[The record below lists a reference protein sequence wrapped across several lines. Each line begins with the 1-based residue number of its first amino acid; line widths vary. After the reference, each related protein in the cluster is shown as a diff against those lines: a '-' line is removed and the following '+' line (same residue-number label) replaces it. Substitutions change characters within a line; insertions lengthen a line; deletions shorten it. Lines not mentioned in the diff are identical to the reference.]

1 MNELIAVSSAVIMS
15 LFLYI
20 VYQEKT
26 VHKNKK
32 KFVRKLYK

>member
-1 MNELIAVSSAVIMS
+1 MNELMVASSSVIMS
-15 LFLYI
+15 IFLYI